1 MAGKVQLRQVQIRNY
16 KNIAAAVVELQPL
29 TVLVGPNGAGKS
41 NFVDALAFV
50 ADSLNH
56 SIQSAFVK
64 RGGTKAVIRK
74 SDKHQ
79 SHLGMRL
86 RLDLADAGTAD
97 YAFDIAVRPR
107 EAFKVARERCIV
119 QTLQGMRHEFEI
131 KNGKFVREVSGI
143 RPRLKPDRLALTVLS
158 ALEEFRPIFDFLTNT
173 RRYNLH
179 PERLRELQDPD
190 PNAGAMLLSDG
201 SNAAAVLRRLTKD
214 SSHNGHVYDRI
225 CRLLGKVAPG
235 TIGVRPKKLGQKE
248 TLEFRQA
255 GGQQS
260 EWRFDA
266 LNMSDGTL
274 RTLGILL
281 AVYQSRPAPLVA
293 IEEPESTIFPAAI
306 EILTEILLDGSERS
320 QVVLTTH
327 SPEVLDSKRL
337 SDNQIFAI
345 EFVQGTAQIT
355 PLAKTTREIIRQRI
369 YTAGELLRQGELEFD
384 RGYVERT
391 AQQLNLF
398 GSVEEV

>member
-1 MAGKVQLRQVQIRNY
+1 MIQLRQVQICNY
-16 KNIAAAVVELQPL
+16 KNIAATVVDLQPL

-56 SIQSAFVK
+56 SLQLAFAK
-64 RGGTKAVIRK
+64 RGGIKAVLRK
-74 SDKHQ
+74 SAKNPGHI
-79 SHLGMRL
+79 GMRL
-86 RLDLADAGTAD
+86 RLDLAEAGTAD
-97 YAFDIAVRPR
+97 YAFDLAIRPR
-107 EAFKVARERCIV
+107 EAIKVARERCIV
-119 QTLQGMRHEFEI
+119 QTLKGVRHEFEI
-131 KNGKFVREVSGI
+131 KNGKFIREVPGI

-158 ALEEFRPIFDFLTNT
+158 ALEEFRPIFDFLTNI

-201 SNAAAVLRRLTKD
+201 SNAAAVLRRLIKD
-214 SSHNGHVYDRI
+214 ASHNGHAYDRV

-235 TIGVRPKKLGQKE
+235 TIGVRSKKRGQKE
-248 TLEFRQA
+248 TLEFRQDS
-255 GGQQS
+255 GQRS

-281 AVYQSRPAPLVA
+281 AVYQSRPASLIA
-293 IEEPESTIFPAAI
+293 IEEPESTIYPAAI

-345 EFVQGTAQIT
+345 ESVEGTAHIT
-355 PLAKTTREIIRQRI
+355 PLAKSTREIIRQRL
-369 YTAGELLRQGELEFD
+369 YTIGELLRQGELEID
-384 RGYVERT
+384 RGYVERA

-398 GSVEEV
+398 GGVEEA